1 MAKSGL
7 TKHRLNT
14 ILSAGKIESV
24 KKLTKEKD
32 DYEGFKM
39 SFYGKLEDISVVKE
53 GLKFTPKKDKYYVVF
68 QGGFKV
74 IMDSWFIE
82 DICKKV

>member
-7 TKHRLNT
+7 IKHRLNT
-14 ILSAGKIESV
+14 VLSAGKIESV
-24 KKLTKEKD
+24 RKLTEDKD
-32 DYEGFKM
+32 GYEGFRM
-39 SFYGKLEDISVVKE
+39 SFYGKMEDISVSKD

-74 IMDSWFIE
+74 IMDSWFVE
-82 DICKKV
+82 DICRKI